1 MARKS
6 RKKPL
11 AENTADPIAPIIIE
25 ETVQRMAAAAYARLS
40 VEKEGDG
47 SIQTQIELLHQFI
60 ADRPELRL
68 ADTYVDNGFSGTDF
82 ERPDF
87 MRMMDDVRTGK
98 IQCIVVKDL
107 SRFGRDFLETGYYIE
122 TLLPRLN
129 VRLIAVNDDFDSF
142 REEDVNN
149 IAVPIKNMVNE
160 MYAKDFSRKVSAYH
174 ELHRRNGDM
183 KLTRTAYGYLID
195 RENNIYVPNPDTAP
209 VVKMIFRWFLM
220 GVRTGQIAE
229 RLNLMEIM
237 TPQQYK
243 TAVEWGQPMDKE
255 DRWNMARVRDILR
268 NQRYIGDL
276 VWGKRRKALYQNV
289 PEHKTPREEWTVWH
303 DRHEPLVTKQD
314 FETAQA
320 MLDETAD
327 KLSEKPVYQTDT
339 VDCFPGKIYCAECG
353 KRMRYQKLCYQDR
366 NGSIYYCSKENGEG
380 WHQQVHADFLKL
392 FAADQM
398 QLLIQWMCD
407 RKTMIDKVKCSSRG
421 TENLFAAKRK
431 AAKLRME
438 LERTESQLE
447 TLYEHLADGIL
458 TAEDYQEL
466 RKHYAGEKERLLS
479 KMQEAEQEQRYAD
492 MQVGR
497 FLDWQAK
504 LEQHLGNPAFSQ
516 KLADQLIDRI
526 IVSGSG
532 KIEIVFTCDD
542 VCSQIAELLE
552 GSEAE

>member
-6 RKKPL
+6 RKKMLVEKPE
-11 AENTADPIAPIIIE
+11 AVPFIIE
-25 ETVQRMAAAAYARLS
+25 ETRQRMETAAYARLS

-47 SIQTQIELLHQFI
+47 SIQTQIQLIHQFI
-60 ADRPELRL
+60 AEKPELHL
-68 ADTYVDNGFSGTDF
+68 ADTYVDNGYSGTDF

-129 VRLIAVNDDFDSF
+129 VRLIAINDEFDSS

-174 ELHRRNGDM
+174 ELHRRNGDV
-183 KLTRTAYGYLID
+183 KLLRTVYGYSID
-195 RENNIYVPNPDTAP
+195 KENNIYVPNPDTAP
-209 VVKMIFRWFLM
+209 VVRMIFRWFRM
-220 GVRTGQIAE
+220 GMRTGQIAD
-229 RLNLMEIM
+229 RLNTMEIM
-237 TPQQYK
+237 TPLQYK
-243 TAVEWGQPMDKE
+243 RSVEKGQTLDKE
-255 DRWNMARVRDILR
+255 DLWNMARVRDILK

-276 VWGKRRKALYQNV
+276 IWGKRRKTLYQNV
-289 PEHKTPREEWTVWH
+289 PEHKTPKEEWTVWH
-303 DRHEPLVTKQD
+303 DKHEPLVTKED
-314 FETAQA
+314 FEAVQA
-320 MLDETAD
+320 MLDETAS
-327 KLSEKPVYQTDT
+327 KLSAKPVYQTDT
-339 VDCFPGKIYCAECG
+339 VDSFPGKIYCAECG
-353 KRMRYQKLCYQDR
+353 KRMKYQKLCYQDR

-380 WHQQVHADFLKL
+380 WHQQVHADFLKV

-398 QLLIQWMCD
+398 QVLIQWMCE
-407 RKTMIDKVKCSSRG
+407 RKLLIEKAKRRSQNEG
-421 TENLFAAKRK
+421 NLFAAKRK
-431 AAKLRME
+431 AAKLKME
-438 LERTESQLE
+438 LERAESQME
-447 TLYEHLADGIL
+447 TLYENFSEGIL

-466 RKHYAGEKERLLS
+466 RQHYADEKERLKS
-479 KMQEAEQEQRYAD
+479 EIREAEQAQRYAD

-497 FLDWQAK
+497 FLDWQAQ
-504 LEQHLGNPAFSQ
+504 LEQHLGKIAFNQ
-516 KLADQLIDRI
+516 QLADQLIDRI

-542 VCSQIAELLE
+542 ICSQIAKMLE
-552 GSEAE
+552 GGE